1 MQNSANLF
9 ARPVELPTF
18 DAAISRLDR
27 VPVLL
32 YRALEHGAAKVAAY
46 RDVEFPSERMDEGLA
61 ATMLRAHSRRFLKD
75 NGVHAVDED
84 WLLDNLPFIGLS
96 FHYDQLHVRVLKG
109 SSGVVPG
116 CGTST
121 PKLKFY
127 NQVQASYLLGTQ
139 TLVTDA
145 NLLVLWDFTANYA
158 LSPLLLALPAKG
170 GARSEEVSMYWKEI
184 IPHPAEGGMPGTTS
198 PLMPGGGGDLDDL
211 IVAYEDTTKERV
223 NER

>member
-1 MQNSANLF
+1 MQNAANLF
-9 ARPVELPTF
+9 ELPAELPTF
-18 DAAISRLDR
+18 KAAMSRLGR

-32 YRALEHGAAKVAAY
+32 YRALEHGAVKVATY
-46 RDVEFPSERMDEGLA
+46 RDAEFSNERMDEGLA

-109 SSGVVPG
+109 SRGNVPG
-116 CGTST
+116 CGNSI
-121 PKLKFY
+121 PKLNFY
-127 NQVQASYLLGTQ
+127 NQVQTSYLVGTQ

-145 NLLVLWDFTANYA
+145 NFLVLWDFTANYD
-158 LSPLLLALPAKG
+158 LFPLLLVLPAKG
-170 GARSEEVSMYWKEI
+170 GARSEEVSVYWKEI
-184 IPHPAEGGMPGTTS
+184 ISHPAEGGLPGTPS
-198 PLMPGGGGDLDDL
+198 PLVPSGGGLDDL
-211 IVAYEDTTKERV
+211 IIVDEEPRKERV